1 MQPPRIL
8 PLLMSVL
15 TIPISLSA
23 ARLAGVSG
31 MLIIMAEDLAK
42 FSEVHFIVAAET
54 GVKANVE
61 STAAAINILISDLFL
76 GKHQR
81 SAGYG
86 IRILYPVRFRK
97 KTFLRAAL
105 QRANSARH
113 DDGRSERQH

>member
-15 TIPISLSA
+15 AIPISLSA

-61 STAAAINILISDLFL
+61 STAAAINILISDLVL

-81 SAGYG
+81 SAGY
-86 IRILYPVRFRK
+86 RDTYSLPR
-97 KTFLRAAL
+97 TFPEEDIFTCCAAARQLRAA
-105 QRANSARH
+105 
-113 DDGRSERQH
+113 